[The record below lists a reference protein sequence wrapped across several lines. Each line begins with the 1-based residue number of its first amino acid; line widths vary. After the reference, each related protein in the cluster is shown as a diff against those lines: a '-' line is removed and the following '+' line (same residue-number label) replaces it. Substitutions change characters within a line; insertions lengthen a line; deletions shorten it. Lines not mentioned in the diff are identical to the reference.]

1 MRRPG
6 TTDSALALWPGEPG
20 SIRTLALT
28 KPEDQV
34 TLSFPAFLDEDPPP
48 ETPTDPKVRFGGQAR
63 WGIKAF
69 NPLDFKFSMLSMTS
83 AGPGYELFYAE
94 PDGEIRRTVFRLA
107 LLPKHA
113 ADYERRLRIAFG
125 SAGG

>member
-1 MRRPG
+1 M
-6 TTDSALALWPGEPG
+6 
-20 SIRTLALT
+20 
-28 KPEDQV
+28 
-34 TLSFPAFLDEDPPP
+34 
-48 ETPTDPKVRFGGQAR
+48 RFGGKAR

-69 NPLDFKFSMLSMTS
+69 NSLDFKFSMLSMTS

-94 PDGEIRRTVFRLA
+94 PDGEIQRTVFRLA

-113 ADYERRLRIAFG
+113 SAYESRLRIAFG